1 MNRECR
7 SAVSAAL
14 DRNLSAVRLRT
25 PTHESE
31 TEAPADLALRL
42 GCLCSCERIKYVGLI
57 FQPYHR
63 SIVVHGHLRLRDG
76 ALHRDSDRL
85 VRSTVFDSIDDQVPK
100 CASKFLGV
108 PDTTTSIFLLQN
120 ETLAIYRAEF
130 SDHHARD
137 DRQITLGEMQGQ
149 PLVGMD

>member
-7 SAVSAAL
+7 PDVSTAL
-14 DRNLSAVRLRT
+14 DRNLSAVRLYT
-25 PTHESE
+25 PTHEGE

-42 GCLCSCERIKYVGLI
+42 GSLCSCERIKYVGLI
-57 FQPYHR
+57 FRCYYR

-76 ALHRDSDRL
+76 APHRDSDRL
-85 VRSTVFDSIDDQVPK
+85 VRSTVFDSIDDQVPER
-100 CASKFLGV
+100 AAKFLGV
-108 PDTTTSIFLLQN
+108 PDTSTSLFLLQH

-137 DRQITLGEMQGQ
+137 SRQI
-149 PLVGMD
+149 